1 LFYLT
6 QRKTRGLLNYHQT
19 TARITDVL
27 THDNH
32 SVMAIVVVV
41 MVIIPVMMV
50 VRLCICRSR
59 KEGNDSE
66 QQYLLHAKIRCR

>member
-1 LFYLT
+1 M
-6 QRKTRGLLNYHQT
+6 
-19 TARITDVL
+19 L
-27 THDNH
+27 THDDH
-32 SVMAIVVVV
+32 SVVMAIVMVV

-66 QQYLLHAKIRCR
+66 QQYLLHEKVRCR